1 MSNTEDRRVRM
12 TKKILKESLIGIM
25 RTKPIHEI
33 SIKKIC
39 EEADINRSTFYHHY
53 QSPQELYDDIIR
65 DIAEEINSIIKRSQE
80 NKTTHSRIITE
91 LLSYVQDNR
100 ELFLVILSDKGNI
113 GIGEKLTGIVQQFIA
128 ADADNELSLYC
139 AQFISAGIANTLWLW
154 LNKENRLPPK
164 DVAGLI
170 ITILSHGV
178 SRAVMFS
185 RQASFNIK

>member
-12 TKKILKESLIGIM
+12 TKKILKESLIGLM
-25 RTKPIHEI
+25 KVKPIHEI

-65 DIAEEINSIIKRSQE
+65 DISEEICLIIKKCQE
-80 NKTTHSRIITE
+80 NKATHSKILAE
-91 LLSYVQDNR
+91 LLSYIQENR

-113 GIGEKLTGIVQQFIA
+113 AIGEKLTAIVQQVLGS
-128 ADADNELSLYC
+128 DTNNELSLYC
-139 AQFISAGIANTLWLW
+139 AQFISAGLAHTLWLW
-154 LNKENRLPPK
+154 LNKEDRLPPK

-170 ITILSHGV
+170 VTILAHGV
-178 SRAVMFS
+178 SRAVVFS
-185 RQASFNIK
+185 NREGFNIK